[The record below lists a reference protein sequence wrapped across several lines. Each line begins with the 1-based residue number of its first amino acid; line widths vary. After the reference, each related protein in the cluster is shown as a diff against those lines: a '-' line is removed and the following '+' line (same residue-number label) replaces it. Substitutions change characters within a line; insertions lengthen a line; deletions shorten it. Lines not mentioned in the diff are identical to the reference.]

1 MTSLLAL
8 NAGSSSLKFALYNSA
23 GLAELARGKIEEV
36 GPDVHLI
43 IRGADG
49 TVLDE
54 RRWEGRCHEDVLPD
68 LLEWVEFYPQAGD
81 LAAAG
86 HRVVHGGARFTQP
99 VLLDTETI
107 TALEELSPLAIL
119 HQPQALRPIA
129 ALKRLRPGLQQ
140 VACFD
145 TAFHHTLAPAARR
158 IALPRALEEQGVRK
172 YGFHGLSYDYIAG
185 CLHEVAPELAR
196 GRVIA
201 AHLGSGASLCAMRDG
216 KSVDTTMG
224 FSPLEGLV
232 MATRPGSLDA
242 GVLLYL
248 LDQGWTA
255 RQLQDLLYHRSG
267 LLGVSGLSGD
277 MRTLEESGDARAGEA
292 IDLFIF
298 RLNQA
303 IGAMAASLGGVDG
316 IVFTGGIGENSV
328 AIRKMACEQAAWLG
342 LSLDEA
348 ANAAGAGRISLPDSH
363 VAAWVIPTDEELVI
377 ARQTASLL
385 RV

>member
-1 MTSLLAL
+1 
-8 NAGSSSLKFALYNSA
+8 
-23 GLAELARGKIEEV
+23 
-36 GPDVHLI
+36 
-43 IRGADG
+43 
-49 TVLDE
+49 
-54 RRWEGRCHEDVLPD
+54 
-68 LLEWVEFYPQAGD
+68 
-81 LAAAG
+81 
-86 HRVVHGGARFTQP
+86 VVHGGARFTQP
-99 VLLDTETI
+99 VLLNPETI

-129 ALKRLRPGLQQ
+129 ALKRLRPALQQ

-158 IALPRALEEQGVRK
+158 IALPRPLEEQGVRK

-185 CLHEVAPELAR
+185 RLHQVAPELAR

-201 AHLGSGASLCAMRDG
+201 AHLGSGASLCAVRDG

-255 RQLQDLLYHRSG
+255 KQLQDLLYHRSG

-277 MRTLEESGDARAGEA
+277 MRTLLESGETRAREA
-292 IDLFIF
+292 VDLFLF

-316 IVFTGGIGENSV
+316 IVFTGGIGENSA
-328 AIRKMACEQAAWLG
+328 AIRKMACERAAWLG
-342 LSLDEA
+342 LTLDEA
-348 ANAAGAGRISLPDSH
+348 ANAAGTGRISLPDSR

>member
-1 MTSLLAL
+1 MADTRRVKILAL
-8 NAGSSSLKFALYNSA
+8 VAAL
-23 GLAELARGKIEEV
+23 V
-36 GPDVHLI
+36 P
-43 IRGADG
+43 
-49 TVLDE
+49 
-54 RRWEGRCHEDVLPD
+54 
-68 LLEWVEFYPQAGD
+68 
-81 LAAAG
+81 AAALAQSLPIDAPVTVAG
-86 HRVVHGGARFTQP
+86 IETVCTGIGLDARTDPRWLAYGLKVEIAGPGGAYLADEQ
-99 VLLDTETI
+99 VTI
-107 TALEELSPLAIL
+107 
-119 HQPQALRPIA
+119 R
-129 ALKRLRPGLQQ
+129 KG
-140 VACFD
+140 
-145 TAFHHTLAPAARR
+145 
-158 IALPRALEEQGVRK
+158 EEQGVRK

-185 CLHEVAPELAR
+185 RLHEVAPELAR

-255 RQLQDLLYHRSG
+255 KRLQDLLYHRSG

-277 MRTLEESGDARAGEA
+277 MRTLEESSDARAGEA
-292 IDLFIF
+292 IDLFVF

-303 IGAMAASLGGVDG
+303 VGAMAASLGGVDG
-316 IVFTGGIGENSV
+316 IVFTGGIGENSA
-328 AIRKMACEQAAWLG
+328 AIRKMACEHAAWLG
-342 LSLDEA
+342 LTLDEA
-348 ANAAGAGRISLPDSH
+348 ANAAGTGRISLPDSC